1 MTHPNEQIVRDGF
14 AAFSAGDQ
22 ETLRRVIA
30 VDAVWHVPGRNP
42 LAGSY
47 KGIEEILGFFGKT
60 VALTEGTFATDV
72 HDVAGNDEHVFAAY
86 TVSGQRGEKSLRDNA
101 VLVSMC
107 MTARSP
113 RPGARPVTSTPPTS
127 SGADRERHRSSGVDR
142 LTGAPDLADGS
153 QASTSRGTRRPRLA
167 VPGQQRCSVL
177 ALAHRPPSDRPTIES
192 PGSDWGLIL
201 RNGSCRHRGRLTK
214 TN

>member
-60 VALTEGTFATDV
+60 VALSEGTFATDV
-72 HDVAGNDEHVFAAY
+72 HDVVGKDEHVFAAY

-127 SGADRERHRSSGVDR
+127 SGADRERRRSSG
-142 LTGAPDLADGS
+142 A
-153 QASTSRGTRRPRLA
+153 
-167 VPGQQRCSVL
+167 
-177 ALAHRPPSDRPTIES
+177 DRPTGARTSATNHRPRARRNSQS
-192 PGSDWGLIL
+192 PGL
-201 RNGSCRHRGRLTK
+201 
-214 TN
+214 